1 MDIFSKLAP
10 AAGRVAL
17 AAGLATLL
25 HGCVEYLAVDPAP
38 CSPHKSDAGT
48 RLDAAYWP
56 DAWAPDALLANA
68 TGATVNAGPL
78 FPDANLPPCQDAR
91 PKPVP
96 DAHAPW
102 PDAACECDAPFYPDA
117 NPR

>member
-38 CSPHKSDAGT
+38 CSPHKSDAGS

-56 DAWAPDALLANA
+56 DAWAPAA
-68 TGATVNAGPL
+68 TAKVSPGPL

-91 PKPVP
+91 PTSIP
-96 DAHAPW
+96 DAHSAW
-102 PDAACECDAPFYPDA
+102 PDAACECDASFYPEA